1 MAVRFITQKEHDLV
15 DDINKEFIQGVVGQ
29 ELIYYAM
36 SLEESEVHDVYNEA
50 VRKVWYRPIRL
61 NARVRYD
68 SPGTNS
74 SGPTLDTK
82 YDIEAFC
89 HALEMEERG
98 IRPRE
103 GDFIEFGQVVFEVT
117 SATQPQLVFG
127 QPNHRLM
134 WRLAGTPSREGQF
147 KVASF
152 RAEGVDNTVPVLNR
166 PSTRLEGS

>member
-1 MAVRFITQKEHDLV
+1 MARKFITEKEHVFV
-15 DDINKEFIQGVVGQ
+15 DNINKELIQGFVGQ

-50 VRKVWYRPIRL
+50 VRKVWYRPVRL

-74 SGPTLDTK
+74 SAGALDTQ
-82 YDIEAFC
+82 YDLEAFC
-89 HALEMEERG
+89 HALELEERG

-117 SATQPQLVFG
+117 SVTQPQLVFG

-147 KVASF
+147 KVAGF
-152 RAEGVDNTVPVLNR
+152 RAEGVDNTVPVYNR